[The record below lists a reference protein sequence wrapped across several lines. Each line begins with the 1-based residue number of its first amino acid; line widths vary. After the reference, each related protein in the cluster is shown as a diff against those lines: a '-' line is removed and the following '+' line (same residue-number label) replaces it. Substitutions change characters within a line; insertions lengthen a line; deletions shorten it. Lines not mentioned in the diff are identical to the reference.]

1 MQPEIAARDDVREV
15 TEATQAIVALAGS
28 YQVVTAEQY
37 SAAGS
42 DLTRVKAAQKRLE
55 AVRKAITQPLDAAKK
70 AVMDFFR
77 EPETKLAEAESRI
90 KRAMISFSDEQDRIR
105 REEQRKADEAA
116 RKERERLEA
125 QARKAAESG
134 KVEKAANLEQRAATT
149 VAPIISREA
158 PKVTGVNTR
167 EVWKFEVSDPAAV
180 PREFLMVDES
190 KIRKFVQNMRGD
202 SQIAGVRVWAEKQIA
217 AGAA

>member
-15 TEATQAIVALAGS
+15 TAATQALVALAGS
-28 YQVVTAEQY
+28 YQVATPEQY
-37 SAAGS
+37 SGAGA

-77 EPETKLAEAESRI
+77 EPEMKLADAENRI
-90 KRAMISFSDEQDRIR
+90 KRSMIAFSDEQDRIR
-105 REEQRKADEAA
+105 REEQRRADEAA
-116 RKERERLEA
+116 RKERERIEA

-134 KVEKAANLEQRAATT
+134 KVEKADALEQRAAAV
-149 VAPIISREA
+149 VAPVIHREA
-158 PKVTGVNTR
+158 PTVAGINMR
-167 EVWKFEVSDPAAV
+167 EVWKFEVTDPDLV
-180 PREFLMVDES
+180 PRQYLSVDES
-190 KIRKFVQNMRGD
+190 KIRKVVQALKGD
-202 SQIAGVRVWAEKQIA
+202 TKIDGVRIWPEKQMA

>member
-28 YQVVTAEQY
+28 YQVTTPGEY

-77 EPETKLAEAESRI
+77 EPEAKLVDAESRI
-90 KRAMISFSDEQDRIR
+90 KRAMIAYDEQQRRIR
-105 REEQRKADEAA
+105 EEEQRKADEAA
-116 RKERERLEA
+116 RKERERIEA

-134 KVEKAANLEQRAATT
+134 KVEKAAQLELRASTV
-149 VAPIISREA
+149 VAPLIHREP
-158 PKVTGVNTR
+158 PKVAGVNYR
-167 EVWKFEVSDPAAV
+167 DAWKFEVTDPALV
-180 PREFLMVDES
+180 PREYLMVDES
-190 KIRKFVQNMRGD
+190 KIRKIVQALKGD
-202 SQIAGVRVWAEKQIA
+202 TTIAGVRVWSEKQIA